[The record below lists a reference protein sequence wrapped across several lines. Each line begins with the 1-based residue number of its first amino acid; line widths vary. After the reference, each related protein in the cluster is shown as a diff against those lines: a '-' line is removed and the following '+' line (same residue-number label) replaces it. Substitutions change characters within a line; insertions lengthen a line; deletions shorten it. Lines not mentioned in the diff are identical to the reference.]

1 MAPRVSTDLE
11 NALAENPAARE
22 RFWALP
28 PEQKDAWVAF
38 VERGRSAG
46 ARRRRAADAARRLAA
61 PAPAVEEGA
70 AAAPVA
76 LPRTDWT
83 EWVIGLAL
91 LLGLAAFLLWLT
103 VFRHHHDKKSTTTTA
118 AATSTVPKVTGIAV
132 QSAKFQLQAAKLGSK
147 VTRLAAAKPKGI
159 VVAQAP
165 NAGTTVPRGT
175 AVALVVSNGPG
186 RIAMPKLVGL
196 PKADAV
202 QALQAIGLTPTVQ
215 EVASTKPPGTVL
227 AQTPGAG
234 ATLAKG
240 ATVTLK
246 VSKGAPQPTTTTVA
260 TTTVATTTT
269 TKTTTAPTSGNDYTG
284 MRLRDAVKK
293 IADGR
298 QQVVV
303 QYVTSSTPAGVVIS
317 NSKAGARVRLQ
328 VSLGTHPKPA
338 KDVPD
343 TTNEDLATAQQDLT
357 TAGFAVIQVSWPV
370 SDAAMDGVVVY
381 QTPTGQIAQGAAIVI
396 YVGSSSGG

>member
-1 MAPRVSTDLE
+1 MAPRVSTELE
-11 NALAENPAARE
+11 NALAESPAARE

-38 VERGRSAG
+38 VERGRFPG

-61 PAPAVEEGA
+61 PAPAVEEGV
-70 AAAPVA
+70 AAAPAA

-103 VFRHHHDKKSTTTTA
+103 VFRHQHKDAKPAPA

-132 QSAKFQLQAAKLGSK
+132 QSAKFQLQAVKLASK
-147 VTRLAAAKPKGI
+147 VTRLEAAKPKGI

-165 NAGTTVPRGT
+165 KAGMSVPRGT

-202 QALQAIGLTPTVQ
+202 QALQANGFQPTVQ
-215 EVASTKPPGTVL
+215 EVASPQAPGTVVAQSPAAGKKL
-227 AQTPGAG
+227 AT
-234 ATLAKG
+234 G
-240 ATVTLK
+240 ATVRLK
-246 VSKGAPQPTTTTVA
+246 VSKGAPQTTTT
-260 TTTVATTTT
+260 ATTTT
-269 TKTTTAPTSGNDYTG
+269 TARTTTTTTTTTAPSTGNDYSG
-284 MRLRDAVKK
+284 MRLRDAVTK
-293 IADGR
+293 IASGR

-303 QYVTSSTPAGVVIS
+303 QYVTSSTPAGVVIT
-317 NSKAGARVRLQ
+317 NTNAGSRVRLQ
-328 VSLGTHPKPA
+328 VSLGAHPKPA
-338 KDVPD
+338 ADVPD
-343 TTNEDLATAQQDLT
+343 TKGEDAATARQDLVD
-357 TAGFAVIQVSWPV
+357 AGFTVLQVSWPV
-370 SDAAMDGVVVY
+370 SDATLDGVVTY
-381 QTPTGQIAQGAAIVI
+381 ATPRGRIAAGATIVI
-396 YVGSSSGG
+396 YIGSATGG